1 MAARDLPR
9 RFPSRVYGVGN
20 EPDPRFSLAN
30 ERTYLA
36 WTRTALALFAAG
48 VALEALDV
56 PIDAGLRAWSAA
68 LFVLLGVLA
77 AAEGLWGWL
86 RTEKAL
92 RLGTPLRGPSLAPL
106 LTGGMIAGVALV
118 SAGLL
123 W

>member
-1 MAARDLPR
+1 MASRDNPR

-48 VALEALDV
+48 VALEALEV
-56 PIDAGLRAWSAA
+56 PIDAQLRVWSAA

-77 AAEGLWGWL
+77 AFEGLLGWL

-92 RLGTPLRGPSLAPL
+92 RLGKPLRGVTVAPV
-106 LTGGMIAGVALV
+106 LTAGIIIGVALV
-118 SAGLL
+118 SFGLL
-123 W
+123 R